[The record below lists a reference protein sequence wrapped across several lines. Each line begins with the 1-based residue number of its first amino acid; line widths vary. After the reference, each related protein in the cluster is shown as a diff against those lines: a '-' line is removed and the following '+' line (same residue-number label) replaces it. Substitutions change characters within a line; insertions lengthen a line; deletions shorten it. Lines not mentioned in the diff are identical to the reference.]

1 MATRTQ
7 HARRNIITS
16 VINKLVIMLSSFI
29 MRTVLIK
36 YLGEVYL
43 GLDSLFVSILEILSL
58 TELGIGSAM
67 VYSMYKPLAVNYTV
81 LFIAG

>member
-16 VINKLVIMLSSFI
+16 VVNKLVIMLSSFI

-43 GLDSLFVSILEILSL
+43 GLDSLIV
-58 TELGIGSAM
+58 
-67 VYSMYKPLAVNYTV
+67 
-81 LFIAG
+81 